1 MLSFAVFGLMI
12 AVGVGYVASLGIR
25 IGPPAHRINVSMSVA
40 DVNGLVVGS
49 NVMLRGVPVGKVRSI
64 ESSVARGATINF
76 YIDGQYR
83 IPVNSEVR
91 LENLSALGESYIGL
105 VPRSQDGPMLRDGQR
120 ITTESI
126 KQPPS
131 ISELAT
137 SVVRVLNQL
146 DPAALE
152 RITNEADVALP
163 DPNSVLPN
171 LSHTGRLLRNIA
183 ADLRGRGRQNLENF
197 QSLLRNADW
206 LGPLLADLATQF
218 RDDVAPRL
226 ETLYSGIPVWPNVA
240 KVQDE
245 IKFHRFFD
253 RIQRLLDD
261 RGADLRVLGDAL
273 LPHIKGIAGALL
285 NFDPSQILQNIL
297 ASVPEDGTITL
308 HVKTPNG

>member
-1 MLSFAVFGLMI
+1 
-12 AVGVGYVASLGIR
+12 
-25 IGPPAHRINVSMSVA
+25 
-40 DVNGLVVGS
+40 
-49 NVMLRGVPVGKVRSI
+49 VGKVRDI
-64 ESSVARGATINF
+64 ESSVAGGATVNF
-76 YIDGQYR
+76 YIDGQFR
-83 IPVNSEVR
+83 VPADSEVR

-120 ITTESI
+120 IATESI

-152 RITNEADVALP
+152 RITNEADIALP

-183 ADLRGRGRQNLENF
+183 AGMRGRGRQNLENF

-206 LGPLLADLATQF
+206 LGPLLADLTPEF
-218 RDDVAPRL
+218 RDDVAPRM
-226 ETLYSGIPVWPNVA
+226 ETLFSGIPVWPNVA

-261 RGADLRVLGDAL
+261 RGADLKVLGEAL